1 MSRNIVNVSLMS
13 HYGITTLTTGW
24 RGREFFAEPPLFG
37 AGVNKSQCVNCLW
50 THHSHM

>member
-13 HYGITTLTTGW
+13 HYGITTGW

-37 AGVNKSQCVNCLW
+37 AGVNKSQ
-50 THHSHM
+50 